1 MFLKYK
7 LCGLKSFVG
16 KSVHVS
22 LSVEYYSETKNVIVN
37 IKEIAELTEARVV
50 AGAEKEINIERAF
63 SSDLMSDV
71 LTLDD
76 HRIVLITGLANVQL
90 IRTVEMADIPVVLL
104 SRNKIAN
111 PEMISLAEENGIV
124 LLETPYSMFRVSGI
138 LYENG
143 LKPLY

>member
-1 MFLKYK
+1 MK
-7 LCGLKSFVG
+7 
-16 KSVHVS
+16 
-22 LSVEYYSETKNVIVN
+22 IR
-37 IKEIAELTEARVV
+37 EIIELTEARVI
-50 AGAEKEINIERAF
+50 AGNPDIPVNIERAF

-76 HRIVLITGLANVQL
+76 HHIILITGLANVQL

-104 SRNKIAN
+104 SRNKTAN
-111 PEMISLAEENGIV
+111 DEMIQLAEENGIV
-124 LLETPYSMFRVSGI
+124 LLGTPFSMFRASGV